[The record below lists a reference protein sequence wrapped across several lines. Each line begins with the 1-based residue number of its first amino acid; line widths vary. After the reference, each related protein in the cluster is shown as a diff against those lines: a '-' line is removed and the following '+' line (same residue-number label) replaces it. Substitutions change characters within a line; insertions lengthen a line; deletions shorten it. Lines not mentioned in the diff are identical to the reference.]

1 MNLERQ
7 MAEDRALRDAALA
20 LVKSNVALIR
30 ADLNERGL
38 GGRVADR
45 ISDSAMDIA
54 DEAVDYADENRG
66 TVAGVVAGLVLWF
79 ARGPIFAA
87 LLSLFG
93 RDDDAAEEPET
104 APGRSRKRKH

>member
-20 LVKSNVALIR
+20 LFKSDLDLIR
-30 ADLNERGL
+30 ADLHERGVGARL
-38 GGRVADR
+38 ADR
-45 ISDSAMDIA
+45 IGDSAMDIA

-66 TVAGVVAGLVLWF
+66 TVAAAMAALVLWF

-93 RDDDAAEEPET
+93 GDEEEEPEH
-104 APGRSRKRKH
+104 AANRSRKRKH